1 MWVNISTEEWIELCV
16 TIEEKIRRIR
26 NTLYSLNSE
35 DPEKYTLEK
44 HLKILMSLYEKLKK
58 NTAMFPQRYCKVTDL
73 KCPLRQIFGSY
84 DSHALSF
91 ECRVTVARTIYRY

>member
-26 NTLYSLNSE
+26 NTLYYLNSE

-44 HLKILMSLYEKLKK
+44 TLKNPDNL
-58 NTAMFPQRYCKVTDL
+58 V
-73 KCPLRQIFGSY
+73 
-84 DSHALSF
+84 
-91 ECRVTVARTIYRY
+91 

>member
-26 NTLYSLNSE
+26 NALYSLDSG

-44 HLKILMSLYEKLKK
+44 HLKTLTNLYEKLKK
-58 NTAMFPQRYCKVTDL
+58 
-73 KCPLRQIFGSY
+73 
-84 DSHALSF
+84 
-91 ECRVTVARTIYRY
+91 